1 MLFSFA
7 SSALFRIDVAGF
19 YLEILLSIIWYFNS
33 NIWSLYSFCLW
44 YTLMIVLTAYDG
56 VGADL
61 QSLSAAIIARKLRAK
76 DHTTASGLLFVF
88 LS

>member
-1 MLFSFA
+1 
-7 SSALFRIDVAGF
+7 
-19 YLEILLSIIWYFNS
+19 
-33 NIWSLYSFCLW
+33 
-44 YTLMIVLTAYDG
+44 MIVLTAYDG